1 MSEMI
6 HTTLGFCF
14 WDIPALIILTAMVIV
29 LIVHI
34 VRQKKREKNME
45 EELASTMAEQVTNT
59 KNSL

>member
-14 WDIPALIILTAMVIV
+14 WDIPALIILAAMVIV